1 MDSEDPM
8 RQRYATRCFLALTFA
23 ILVSVLFVNLCKIN
37 IIKEKYI
44 ENGYISLNEAALD
57 SFVYT
62 LYGDWEFYPC
72 ELKLSNFHASTYV
85 RLLDSE
91 SIQQYSTNVSSLQS
105 HGSYHIQ
112 IQLPRSG
119 QYAIYT
125 NLLSSG
131 NHLYI
136 NGVQIA
142 PSSVTGSFKQTETTS
157 WNKQVA
163 FFYTDSLI
171 IDVVLFVNDLYQP
184 TNEIRK
190 SIYIGTPSSI
200 DQFQILT
207 IIETTLYLGIFLG
220 ILFYITI
227 FNHSLYRRQA
237 SACLGVFCVCTL
249 LLQTL
254 MDGSILLYFIH
265 NLEIDLII
273 RIELIII
280 MAQGASYIGY
290 LYHMFSDIRRKKIVQ
305 VLVAADF
312 FLILMIA
319 LAPSFEWL
327 LSDTVSLFILG
338 SHILLTT
345 FLMVHSFK
353 QNKKYIIITAI
364 SMSLLFIG
372 CLIELLKYRWSI
384 MNCLLVNNNFSVLG
398 SLLFLLCQSYVLAS
412 DIEIT
417 FLASKQA
424 TQMELA
430 FLQAQISPHFFFNV
444 LNNIIYLLDSNL
456 SMAKELLIQFNHYL
470 RVKHKFDFRT
480 TVFYTLEEE
489 LELVR
494 SYTNIERMR
503 LHNQIKLDFE
513 IDDSLLALKVPPFI
527 LQPLVENA
535 IKHGI
540 TSKPLNI
547 KLSIQRKKNCAHF
560 TVTDNGKGM
569 GFDLIAQ
576 LIKPNQERFGVG
588 IKNINDR
595 LKTCYNEKLYIESTP
610 KLGTTIQFDI
620 PMEVI
625 YESSHC

>member
-1 MDSEDPM
+1 M
-8 RQRYATRCFLALTFA
+8 
-23 ILVSVLFVNLCKIN
+23 
-37 IIKEKYI
+37 
-44 ENGYISLNEAALD
+44 
-57 SFVYT
+57 
-62 LYGDWEFYPC
+62 
-72 ELKLSNFHASTYV
+72 
-85 RLLDSE
+85 
-91 SIQQYSTNVSSLQS
+91 
-105 HGSYHIQ
+105 
-112 IQLPRSG
+112 
-119 QYAIYT
+119 
-125 NLLSSG
+125 
-131 NHLYI
+131 
-136 NGVQIA
+136 
-142 PSSVTGSFKQTETTS
+142 
-157 WNKQVA
+157 
-163 FFYTDSLI
+163 
-171 IDVVLFVNDLYQP
+171 
-184 TNEIRK
+184 
-190 SIYIGTPSSI
+190 
-200 DQFQILT
+200 
-207 IIETTLYLGIFLG
+207 
-220 ILFYITI
+220 
-227 FNHSLYRRQA
+227 
-237 SACLGVFCVCTL
+237 
-249 LLQTL
+249 
-254 MDGSILLYFIH
+254 LLYFIH

-273 RIELIII
+273 RIEIIII

-364 SMSLLFIG
+364 SMSLLFVG

-547 KLSIQRKKNCAHF
+547 KLSIQRKK
-560 TVTDNGKGM
+560 TV
-569 GFDLIAQ
+569 LISQ
-576 LIKPNQERFGVG
+576 
-588 IKNINDR
+588 
-595 LKTCYNEKLYIESTP
+595 
-610 KLGTTIQFDI
+610 
-620 PMEVI
+620 
-625 YESSHC
+625 